1 MNILV
6 AYDGTLN
13 SKKALLYGI
22 NKVQKQGGILTV
34 LQVFDWALYVDYEAG
49 PRAEEQGRR
58 EAARHLEEAR
68 RMVSERGISAVRFV
82 EKDGQ
87 AEDVAL
93 EHIEADR
100 PDLVLATPR
109 FRSLARRS
117 SRPVSIIPGT
127 ILVPV
132 DSSGVPPSTVAMILE
147 ESAASGSQV
156 LLLGLVPVHLYSKE
170 EKAELAKVTLAT
182 AAAVSSLR
190 EALAEQGIRAAE
202 VIRAGYPDEE
212 ILKAAEEHQASL
224 VLLPSGGATPSELTK
239 AAAILLDE
247 PERMHWPISV
257 LPADTAA

>member
-22 NKVQKQGGILTV
+22 NKVQKQGGVITV
-34 LQVFDWALYVDYEAG
+34 LQVFDRALYVDYEAG
-49 PRAEEQGRR
+49 PRAEERGRK

-68 RMVSERGISAVRFV
+68 RIVSERGISSARFI

-87 AEDVAL
+87 AEEVTL
-93 EHIEADR
+93 EHIAADR

-117 SRPVSIIPGT
+117 TRPVSIIPGT

-147 ESAASGSQV
+147 ETASSGSQV
-156 LLLGLVPVHLYSKE
+156 VLLGLVPVHLYSRE
-170 EKAELAKVTLAT
+170 EKAELAKVTSAT
-182 AAAVSSLR
+182 TAAVSSLR
-190 EALAEQGIRAAE
+190 DALADQGIRAAE

-224 VLLPSGGATPSELTK
+224 VLLPSGGSTPSELTK

-257 LPADTAA
+257 LPAETAA